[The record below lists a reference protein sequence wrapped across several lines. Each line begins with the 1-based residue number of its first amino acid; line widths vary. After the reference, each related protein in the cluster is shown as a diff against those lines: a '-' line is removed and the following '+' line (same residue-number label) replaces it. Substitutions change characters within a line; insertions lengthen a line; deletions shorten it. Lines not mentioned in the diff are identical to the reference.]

1 MKKECTAITI
11 GIISEIKSKGVDF
24 PTIITVVY
32 EVNGRSYEL
41 KESLKYKVKLKK
53 LGFLPIGQENIPVMG
68 NSSVGSEARVLYEP
82 GNPSNAYLADNAG
95 IINI

>member
-1 MKKECTAITI
+1 MKKECTAITT
-11 GIISEIKSKGVDF
+11 GIISEIKSKGIDF

-32 EVNGRSYEL
+32 EVDGRSYEL
-41 KESLKYKVKLKK
+41 KERAH
-53 LGFLPIGQENIPVMG
+53 IPVMG